1 MPALEF
7 PITVALLER
16 PMTVFRGCG
25 GAGRLALVDAVRS
38 NYETGRP
45 AHPADLRATVLH
57 MAVSMFEDAEVL
69 LRLGRRRPD
78 RIGTHL
84 ARVELQPGC
93 GICLADTGSRG
104 HWSVWGIP
112 TELASCV
119 VDVVAVRD

>member
-1 MPALEF
+1 MPGLDF

-16 PMTVFRGCG
+16 PMTVFRGCH
-25 GAGRLALVDAVRS
+25 GAENAAVVDAMRS

-45 AHPADLRATVLH
+45 AHPADLRDTVLH

-69 LRLGRRRPD
+69 LRLARRRPN

-84 ARVELQPGC
+84 VRVELQPSH

-112 TELASCV
+112 DELAACV
-119 VDVVAVRD
+119 VDVVPVHK

>member
-1 MPALEF
+1 MPGFDF

-16 PMTVFRGCG
+16 PMTVFRGCD
-25 GAGRLALVDAVRS
+25 GAAVVDAMRS

-57 MAVSMFEDAEVL
+57 MAVSMFEDAEPL
-69 LRLGRRRPD
+69 LRLARRRPD

-84 ARVELQPGC
+84 ARVELQPGR

-112 TELASCV
+112 DELASCV
-119 VDVVAVRD
+119 VDVVPVRK